1 MWPSLDEQLFLY
13 GAANVQCLQI
23 FPSARQAVAAHKP
36 LDILPTRSAT
46 WTPQYLFGNTQNPE
60 LEQKIRDDVGSYRR
74 QLGHI
79 GDALEVIV
87 RHLDR
92 NKFTKEE
99 KDATAVL
106 EVDLARIRQIK
117 KKALGPSKQ
126 KAGIEPKATT
136 KPL

>member
-1 MWPSLDEQLFLY
+1 LIWEHP
-13 GAANVQCLQI
+13 
-23 FPSARQAVAAHKP
+23 KP
-36 LDILPTRSAT
+36 
-46 WTPQYLFGNTQNPE
+46 
-60 LEQKIRDDVGSYRR
+60 EQKILDDVGSYRR

-79 GDALEVIV
+79 GDALEVIM

-126 KAGIEPKATT
+126 KARIEPKAHN
-136 KPL
+136 

>member
-1 MWPSLDEQLFLY
+1 MDSSILIWEHP
-13 GAANVQCLQI
+13 
-23 FPSARQAVAAHKP
+23 KP
-36 LDILPTRSAT
+36 
-46 WTPQYLFGNTQNPE
+46 
-60 LEQKIRDDVGSYRR
+60 EQKILDDVGSYRR

-79 GDALEVIV
+79 GDALEVIM

-106 EVDLARIRQIK
+106 EGDLARIRHIK

-126 KAGIEPKATT
+126 TARIEPKAHN
-136 KPL
+136 

>member
-1 MWPSLDEQLFLY
+1 M
-13 GAANVQCLQI
+13 
-23 FPSARQAVAAHKP
+23 
-36 LDILPTRSAT
+36 
-46 WTPQYLFGNTQNPE
+46 
-60 LEQKIRDDVGSYRR
+60 
-74 QLGHI
+74 
-79 GDALEVIV
+79 

-126 KAGIEPKATT
+126 KARIEPKAHN
-136 KPL
+136 